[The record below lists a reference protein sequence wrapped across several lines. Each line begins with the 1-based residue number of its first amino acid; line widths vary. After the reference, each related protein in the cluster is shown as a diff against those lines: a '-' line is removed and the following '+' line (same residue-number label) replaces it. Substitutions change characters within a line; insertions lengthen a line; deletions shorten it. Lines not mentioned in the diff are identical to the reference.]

1 MELKALLY
9 SNELKI
15 NDKISIQIPYVRD
28 IINDIDGYYHLVSL
42 VVATPIDMMVQLD
55 DLGIDFTT
63 ISEWELFCMLF
74 NELKNKDHSIIFGTL
89 NLKDYDIALNSE
101 TGGVVIKNKFTNDII
116 DRVTY
121 ARMANALRKILNIEK
136 NIKRPGN
143 EEAKN
148 YMLEKERR
156 KLKSAKRKK
165 QERTQL
171 ENQIIA
177 LVNSSEFHYDF
188 ESVLGL
194 TIYQFNASY
203 TQVINRVNFD
213 KLMIGVYAATV
224 KTENLDQNKLTWIPS

>member
-1 MELKALLY
+1 MY
-9 SNELKI
+9 SKEIKI
-15 NDKISIQIPYVRD
+15 NESISVRIPTVGEILEDSDK
-28 IINDIDGYYHLVSL
+28 YYNLVSL
-42 VVATPIDMMVQLD
+42 IVATPIDMMVQLD

-74 NELKNKDHSIIFGTL
+74 NDLKSKDHSLIFGEFSL
-89 NLKDYDIALNSE
+89 QDYEIVMNQE
-101 TGGVVIKNKFTNDII
+101 TGGVVIKNKFTNDVI

-121 ARMANALRKILNIEK
+121 ARTANALRKILNIEK

-143 EEAKN
+143 DEAKR
-148 YMLEKERR
+148 YLLEKERR
-156 KLKSAKRKK
+156 KQQSAKRRK

-177 LVNSSEFHYDF
+177 LVNSSEFHYDYDT
-188 ESVLGL
+188 VLDL
-194 TIYQFNASY
+194 TIYQFNASF

-213 KLMIGVYAATV
+213 KLMIGVYAATI